1 MLRLPK
7 FEVAEPSTVE
17 EAVALLAIYGDRAR
31 PMAGG
36 TDLMPNMK
44 HEIVTPE
51 LVVGLWGIRAM
62 KGVRIDDGSIRI
74 GAIETLHALSG
85 DPILLEHAP
94 ALAEACGQVAG
105 PQLRR
110 MGTIGG
116 NVCLDT
122 RCVYINQTYFWRQ
135 ALGFCI
141 KKDGT
146 ACHVVAGGQRC
157 VAAASND
164 SAPVL
169 MTLGASIVLRS
180 RDQTRTVSIDDFYTT
195 DGVFNQARRRD
206 ELATEIVLPL
216 PKPGTIMAYDKLRTR
231 AAIDF
236 PELGVAVL
244 ARLDGSGLTEHA
256 DICVTALGA
265 RPVHV
270 KHLEPHYAGKAFGE
284 PVIEALSRA
293 AYQRCKPLTNI
304 ASDPAYR
311 REMVPVFVKR
321 AFRRA
326 FARTGRPQAQ

>member
-1 MLRLPK
+1 VLRLPK
-7 FEVAEPSTVE
+7 FEIVEPTTVD
-17 EAVALLAIYGDRAR
+17 EAVDALAEHGADAR
-31 PMAGG
+31 VMAGG

-44 HEIVTPE
+44 HEIETPP
-51 LVVGLWGIRAM
+51 VVIGLWRL
-62 KGVRIDDGSIRI
+62 DGLKTVTDEGDVIRI
-74 GAIETLHALSG
+74 GAMATLDALSKHALVV
-85 DPILLEHAP
+85 EHLP
-94 ALAEACGQVAG
+94 SLAEAVAAVAG

-122 RCVYINQTYFWRQ
+122 RCVYINQSYFWRQ

-146 ACHVVAGGQRC
+146 ACHVVAGGRRC

-169 MTLGASIVLRS
+169 MTLGASVVLRS
-180 RDQTRTVSIDDFYTT
+180 PRGERVLPIDDFYTT
-195 DGVFNQARRRD
+195 DGVYNQVRQRD
-206 ELATEIVLPL
+206 ELLTEIRV
-216 PKPGTIMAYDKLRTR
+216 PKPSAGTIAAYRKLRTR

-244 ARLDGSGLTEHA
+244 ARLDADGVVEHA

-270 KHLEPHYAGKAFGE
+270 KRIEAIYAGRRLDDTLIRE
-284 PVIEALSRA
+284 LSDA
-293 AYQRCKPLTNI
+293 AYKRSKPLTNI
-304 ASDPAYR
+304 VSDPAYR
-311 REMVPVFVKR
+311 REMVPVFV
-321 AFRRA
+321 RRA
-326 FARTGRPQAQ
+326 FAAAIER